1 MDPPGDMVVRV
12 YEPVMPWTWPVQ
24 GIAAIR
30 ATWQEI
36 RARHL
41 DRNLHGVGR
50 VQIKPEGDQEAHA
63 APRRDDI

>member
-12 YEPVMPWTWPVQ
+12 HEPVMPWTWPLQ

-36 RARHL
+36 RARCL
-41 DRNLHGVGR
+41 DRNLHGVGG
-50 VQIKPEGDQEAHA
+50 VQGHPEGDHEAHA
-63 APRRDDI
+63 VLRRDNI